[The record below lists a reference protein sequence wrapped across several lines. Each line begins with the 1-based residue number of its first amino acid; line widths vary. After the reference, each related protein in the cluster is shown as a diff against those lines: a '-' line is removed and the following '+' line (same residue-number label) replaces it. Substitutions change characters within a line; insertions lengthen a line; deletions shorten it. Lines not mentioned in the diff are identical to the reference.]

1 MLRLS
6 ILLFV
11 LILTAILS
19 SVVATTRISATI
31 TLNYDNMFDDPRT
44 PVFLNRVFPLE
55 NGNFAIVGVNGHGGA
70 GCEYVEIKRGSYVT
84 TGRKLLSPSDSQCQ
98 ASTRTRNGDIVI
110 AGTKSYIGDDAV
122 VQRFDSNRNLIW
134 DYPFEFQEDDFPTG
148 VIELSDGSI
157 VVAKAGILKLDADGK
172 RVWRKFFSP
181 RQYYAERGG
190 GIAEVEDLSIIS
202 SVNSGGDVFVHKISE
217 SGGLLWRKKLT
228 TAGSQCYQSPGTA
241 PVYGT
246 DGNYFVGCSRSS
258 RFFIYKLS
266 AGGQILWEKKIIGI
280 GSTGLYSMLA
290 DEDGGVVLGASNIIK
305 LDEDGNIEWEL
316 SSQGGTMRRTPY
328 GYAFRTGDGFQEIVP
343 DIKLSDIYTH
353 SGFIV
358 TLKSSAAGL
367 LLAKDS
373 SSDQVR
379 ADSEVARFRAQ
390 WMMVG
395 ESASGSYFSLR
406 SVVNGK
412 MATLINAGAEVVL
425 KAATWYKADSRNT
438 RLKFRLRNLSA
449 GEVAVQ
455 SARKT
460 FGYLRPKR
468 GSGGGKIIASAST
481 AKDRKMTVNVASG
494 PVPLSGTDIILRMS
508 ASNRLMEISEEEPYF
523 LRANRVA
530 LPSKIKAFL
539 FTVLNVGSGRV
550 ALQSKLTGKLLEV
563 DVPSGRVG
571 ATGPIDRRSENT
583 EFFMEIGDHG
593 YVSLVSPTEAL
604 GMACMVVNQSGSVVV
619 SGQRGSE
626 ACQIFVA
633 PKF

>member
-1 MLRLS
+1 
-6 ILLFV
+6 
-11 LILTAILS
+11 
-19 SVVATTRISATI
+19 
-31 TLNYDNMFDDPRT
+31 
-44 PVFLNRVFPLE
+44 
-55 NGNFAIVGVNGHGGA
+55 
-70 GCEYVEIKRGSYVT
+70 
-84 TGRKLLSPSDSQCQ
+84 
-98 ASTRTRNGDIVI
+98 
-110 AGTKSYIGDDAV
+110 
-122 VQRFDSNRNLIW
+122 
-134 DYPFEFQEDDFPTG
+134 
-148 VIELSDGSI
+148 
-157 VVAKAGILKLDADGK
+157 
-172 RVWRKFFSP
+172 
-181 RQYYAERGG
+181 
-190 GIAEVEDLSIIS
+190 
-202 SVNSGGDVFVHKISE
+202 
-217 SGGLLWRKKLT
+217 
-228 TAGSQCYQSPGTA
+228 
-241 PVYGT
+241 
-246 DGNYFVGCSRSS
+246 
-258 RFFIYKLS
+258 
-266 AGGQILWEKKIIGI
+266 
-280 GSTGLYSMLA
+280 
-290 DEDGGVVLGASNIIK
+290 
-305 LDEDGNIEWEL
+305 
-316 SSQGGTMRRTPY
+316 
-328 GYAFRTGDGFQEIVP
+328 
-343 DIKLSDIYTH
+343 
-353 SGFIV
+353 
-358 TLKSSAAGL
+358 
-367 LLAKDS
+367 
-373 SSDQVR
+373 
-379 ADSEVARFRAQ
+379 
-390 WMMVG
+390 
-395 ESASGSYFSLR
+395 
-406 SVVNGK
+406 